1 MKGATHNFLVYA
13 MARSMVEGYGVY
25 VSHYKHA
32 TRSMKI
38 ASKREQ
44 TSSLDLSSESNLSN
58 TQDNNSEISLLKQ
71 QIDLLKKELSDVRRA
86 LAGMKDVLPLS
97 DAADYLGL
105 TRSALYKLTHNNEIP
120 FYKPH
125 GKMCYFERIE
135 LDNWM
140 RRGLVMSKTQIAAK
154 AEAIEQRLAT
164 R

>member
-13 MARSMVEGYGVY
+13 MARSMVGGYDGY

-32 TRSMKI
+32 TRSM
-38 ASKREQ
+38 
-44 TSSLDLSSESNLSN
+44 N

-154 AEAIEQRLAT
+154 AETIEQRLAT

>member
-1 MKGATHNFLVYA
+1 M
-13 MARSMVEGYGVY
+13 
-25 VSHYKHA
+25 
-32 TRSMKI
+32 
-38 ASKREQ
+38 
-44 TSSLDLSSESNLSN
+44 N

-154 AEAIEQRLAT
+154 AETIEQRLAT

>member
-13 MARSMVEGYGVY
+13 MARSMVGGYGVY

-32 TRSMKI
+32 TRSM
-38 ASKREQ
+38 
-44 TSSLDLSSESNLSN
+44 N